1 MKFNLTK
8 HEIKKNIILNATY
21 KCVSRQGIAEIS
33 MRSIAKEAKINQSN
47 LHYYFKSRENLLIE
61 FIKALFERFKY
72 DITKTLKPS
81 DPPAKKLDSLLQA
94 AMNHLM
100 VEKEMYVVFAELW
113 SFAINSP
120 ATQQIFADLYKD
132 IYRFIDTI
140 IMEGIKEGVFKDE
153 RKDVIGVIFLTFV
166 EGLGLIWH
174 MRKQSFS
181 VSAQFE
187 LFAGNLRKMVLR
199 EVGTAP

>member
-1 MKFNLTK
+1 
-8 HEIKKNIILNATY
+8 
-21 KCVSRQGIAEIS
+21 
-33 MRSIAKEAKINQSN
+33 MRSIAKEAKVNQPN
-47 LHYYFKSRENLLIE
+47 LHYYFKSKENLLVE

-72 DITKTLKPS
+72 DITKTFKPS
-81 DPPAKKLDSLLQA
+81 DPPTKKLDSLLQA

-100 VEKEMYVVFAELW
+100 EEKEMYVVFAELW

-120 ATQQIFADLYKD
+120 VTQQVFADLYKD

-153 RKDVIGVIFLTFV
+153 RKDVIAVFFLTFV

-199 EVGTAP
+199 EVGSAP